1 MKKCMTWLMAA
12 LCSVAVAASAMAAD
26 TIKIGVQGAHS
37 GDLASYGVPSLN
49 AAKIVIEE
57 ANAKGGVLGKKI
69 ELVSQDDQCKPE
81 LATNAA
87 TKLISDKV
95 VAIMGPICSGATNA
109 SLPMYESANII
120 SISPTATTPALTLEG
135 KHPLFLR
142 TVAND
147 NAQAQLTS
155 SYIIEVLKA
164 KKVAY
169 LHDNGEYGKGF
180 AQQNRGILEKAGV
193 ETVLFEAVT
202 PDAVD
207 FSAVVRKLRR
217 AKADVLI
224 FGGYQNTASKLVQQ
238 MRRDRVKTPLIGPDG
253 VKDETFLKMTGKD
266 SEGVMASYP
275 KDTSTLAMY
284 KHARE
289 AHVKQFGS
297 EPGFGYYN
305 AYAATQALIK
315 AIEVAG
321 STETDKIMAALK
333 STEVDTPLGKM
344 SFNKAGDATGLGP
357 VRLRGEGR
365 QVRRKRPQHHSALIG
380 YYGARA
386 RRHGLR
392 ALLPAAPG

>member
-12 LCSVAVAASAMAAD
+12 RCSVAVAAPAMAAD

-109 SLPMYESANII
+109 S
-120 SISPTATTPALTLEG
+120 LTLEG

-344 SFNKAGDATGLGP
+344 SFNKAGDATGLGLS
-357 VRLRGEGR
+357 VYVVKDGKFVESD
-365 QVRRKRPQHHSALIG
+365 HSITL
-380 YYGARA
+380 
-386 RRHGLR
+386 H
-392 ALLPAAPG
+392 

>member
-1 MKKCMTWLMAA
+1 MKKGILWLAA
-12 LCSVAVAASAMAAD
+12 TALTVALASPALAAD

-49 AAKIVIEE
+49 AAKIVIDE
-57 ANAKGGVLGKKI
+57 ANANGGINGKKI
-69 ELVSQDDQCKPE
+69 ELVAQDDQCKPE
-81 LATNAA
+81 LSTNAA

-95 VAIMGPICSGATNA
+95 RMVMGPICSGATNA
-109 SLPMYESANII
+109 ALPMFESADII

-155 SYIIEVLKA
+155 SYIRDVLKA

-180 AQQNRGILEKAGV
+180 AEQNRKILENAGI

-207 FSAVVRKLRR
+207 FSSVVRKLRR
-217 AKADVLI
+217 AKPDVLV

-266 SEGVMASYP
+266 SEGVLASYP
-275 KDTSTLAMY
+275 KDTSSLEMY
-284 KHARE
+284 KKARE
-289 AHVKQFGS
+289 AHVARFGS

-305 AYAATQALIK
+305 AYAAMQAILR
-315 AIEVAG
+315 AIETAG
-321 STETDKIMAALK
+321 ENADTAKLMEALK
-333 STEVDTPLGKM
+333 TNSVDTPLGKLT
-344 SFNKAGDATGLGP
+344 FNKSGDAAGLGLSIYE
-357 VRLRGEGR
+357 VKGGKFVETS
-365 QVRRKRPQHHSALIG
+365 HSVTL
-380 YYGARA
+380 
-386 RRHGLR
+386 H
-392 ALLPAAPG
+392 

>member
-1 MKKCMTWLMAA
+1 MKKGILWLAA
-12 LCSVAVAASAMAAD
+12 TALTVALASPALAAD

-49 AAKIVIEE
+49 AAKIVIDE
-57 ANAKGGVLGKKI
+57 ANAKGGINGKKI
-69 ELVSQDDQCKPE
+69 ELVAQDDQCKPE
-81 LATNAA
+81 LSTNAA

-95 VAIMGPICSGATNA
+95 RMVMGPICSGATNA
-109 SLPMYESANII
+109 ALPMFESADII

-155 SYIIEVLKA
+155 SYIRDVLKA

-180 AQQNRGILEKAGV
+180 AEQNRKILENAGI

-207 FSAVVRKLRR
+207 FSSVVRKLRR
-217 AKADVLI
+217 AKPDVLV

-266 SEGVMASYP
+266 SEGVLASYP
-275 KDTSTLAMY
+275 KDTSSLEMY
-284 KHARE
+284 KKARE
-289 AHVKQFGS
+289 AHVARFGS

-305 AYAATQALIK
+305 AYAAMQAILR
-315 AIEVAG
+315 AIETAG
-321 STETDKIMAALK
+321 ENADTAKLLEALK
-333 STEVDTPLGKM
+333 TNSVDTPLGKLT
-344 SFNKAGDATGLGP
+344 FNKSGDAAGLGLSIYE
-357 VRLRGEGR
+357 VKGGKFVETS
-365 QVRRKRPQHHSALIG
+365 HSVTL
-380 YYGARA
+380 
-386 RRHGLR
+386 H
-392 ALLPAAPG
+392 